1 LVGQRAH
8 QYPLLI
14 ALALL
19 AGCAGSQTRDT
30 GAAEIARAGRLER
43 AAFATATFD
52 LEGWRR
58 DDGRPGPLVVYIE
71 GDGFAYIDE
80 RTPSPDPT
88 PRDPVALRLAAAD
101 PGPAILYLAR
111 PCQFAPGRSD
121 RRCTV
126 RDWTV
131 DRFAAPAVA
140 AIDEAIGQQQRPL
153 VLVGY
158 SGGGVIAALLATRRR
173 DVERVVTVAAP
184 LDVDRW
190 TKLADLSALG
200 HAAIDVRVSLVT
212 FAGQRDE
219 TVPAAV
225 ATLPGARQIVV
236 PGFDHRCCW
245 ARDWRRL
252 LELAR

>member
-8 QYPLLI
+8 QHPLLI

-19 AGCAGSQTRDT
+19 AGCAGGQTRDMA
-30 GAAEIARAGRLER
+30 AAEIARAAGLEP
-43 AAFATATFD
+43 AVFATATFD
-52 LEGWRR
+52 LQGWRR
-58 DDGRPGPLVVYIE
+58 DDGRPGPLFVYIE
-71 GDGFAYIDE
+71 GDGFAYVDE
-80 RTPSPDPT
+80 RTPSSDPT

-101 PGPAILYLAR
+101 PAAAILYLGR

-121 RRCTV
+121 RRCTL

-131 DRFAAPAVA
+131 DRFSEPAVD
-140 AIDEAIGQQQRPL
+140 AIDRAIGQQRRPI

-173 DVERVVTVAAP
+173 DVERVVAIAAP
-184 LDVDRW
+184 LDLDRW
-190 TKLADLSALG
+190 TKLSELSPLRHEVIG
-200 HAAIDVRVSLVT
+200 VRVPLVAL
-212 FAGQRDE
+212 AGERDS

-245 ARDWRRL
+245 ARDWPQL
-252 LELAR
+252 LKLVR